1 MSFLDDMIDKVSEEG
16 NRHGDDV
23 SPQGHE
29 RLDAILS
36 EMLDDCGDLSGA
48 MVSASD
54 GRALAQRL
62 QSGLD
67 KHRFAAMSSAL
78 LALSDN
84 VIRETHGGEIKN
96 VLIQSDDGNVFILHA
111 GSGLLLTVFSRPD
124 ANLGMSLAHANKG
137 ATDIAALNL
146 HPDGQRET
154 A

>member
-16 NRHGDDV
+16 IRHEDDV
-23 SPQGHE
+23 SPQGHKQ
-29 RLDAILS
+29 LDAILA
-36 EMLDDCGDLSGA
+36 EMLDDCGDMRGA

-54 GRALAQRL
+54 GRALAERL

-84 VIRETHGGEIKN
+84 VIRETHGGSIKN

-111 GSGLLLTVFSRPD
+111 GNGLLLTVFCQAD
-124 ANLGMSLAHANKG
+124 ANLGLSLAHAGKG
-137 ATDIAALNL
+137 AADIAALNL
-146 HPDGQRET
+146 RVDV
-154 A
+154 

>member
-1 MSFLDDMIDKVSEEG
+1 MSFLDDMINKVSEEVQQ
-16 NRHGDDV
+16 HEDDV
-23 SPQGHE
+23 PAQGHAQ
-29 RLDAILS
+29 LAAILTG
-36 EMLDDCGDLSGA
+36 MLDDCEDLNGA

-54 GRALAQRL
+54 GRALAERL
-62 QSGLD
+62 RSGLD

-84 VIRETHGGEIKN
+84 VIRETHGGAIKN

-137 ATDIAALNL
+137 ANDIAALNL
-146 HPDGQRET
+146 RADS
-154 A
+154 

>member
-16 NRHGDDV
+16 TRHEDEV
-23 SPQGHE
+23 PAEGHAQ
-29 RLDAILS
+29 LDAILAG
-36 EMLDDCGDLSGA
+36 MLDDCEDLNGA

-54 GRALAQRL
+54 GRALAERL

-84 VIRETHGGEIKN
+84 VIRETHGGTIRN

-124 ANLGMSLAHANKG
+124 ANLGMSLAHANRG
-137 ATDIAALNL
+137 AGEIAALNL
-146 HPDGQRET
+146 RSED
-154 A
+154 